1 MCFTQ
6 IYNDLLKFSSTVKH
20 RDALIYQVKLGAH
33 QILERIENCLLVP
46 LSLYEENSSAYVPAF
61 NDKTKLNSA
70 FSELQTY
77 CNYLAM
83 VVRVYHIYQSH
94 GEFGGQ
100 LNQSDSIIEKSIK
113 LILIHVL
120 KVTQMQPNEATQVL
134 ENIHNKGSGSNL
146 GVFLWQ
152 HTVFELLYSIL
163 CSYSRGI
170 QENIKKNIDNLLVPD
185 DVFTIGKSIVMNL
198 IEFKP
203 IVYHQL
209 QNNNNKTRNQEG
221 ENEELNELLID
232 NDLQTRRVQ
241 NMIKFN
247 NWAIIGEFLKL
258 FSFDQ

>member
-46 LSLYEENSSAYVPAF
+46 LSLYEEKSSAYVPAF

-70 FSELQTY
+70 FSELKTY

-113 LILIHVL
+113 LILSHVL

-203 IVYHQL
+203 IVY
-209 QNNNNKTRNQEG
+209 RRPQEG
-221 ENEELNELLID
+221 ENGELNELLID
-232 NDLQTRRVQ
+232 NNLQPRRVQ
-241 NMIKFN
+241 NVIKFN
-247 NWAIIGEFLKL
+247 NWAIIGELLKL

>member
-1 MCFTQ
+1 M
-6 IYNDLLKFSSTVKH
+6 
-20 RDALIYQVKLGAH
+20 
-33 QILERIENCLLVP
+33 
-46 LSLYEENSSAYVPAF
+46 
-61 NDKTKLNSA
+61 
-70 FSELQTY
+70 
-77 CNYLAM
+77 
-83 VVRVYHIYQSH
+83 
-94 GEFGGQ
+94 
-100 LNQSDSIIEKSIK
+100 
-113 LILIHVL
+113 
-120 KVTQMQPNEATQVL
+120 L

-203 IVYHQL
+203 IVY
-209 QNNNNKTRNQEG
+209 RRPQEG
-221 ENEELNELLID
+221 ENEDLNELLID